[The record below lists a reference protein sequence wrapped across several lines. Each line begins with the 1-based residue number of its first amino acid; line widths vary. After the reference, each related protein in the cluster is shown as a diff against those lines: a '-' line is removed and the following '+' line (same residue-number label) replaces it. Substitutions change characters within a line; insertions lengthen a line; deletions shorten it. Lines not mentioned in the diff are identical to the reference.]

1 MTSENPIAP
10 DRHSSN
16 QQDRGE
22 PISGAPVED
31 SKRNTSSLPIS
42 AIWLLLMAYANL
54 WITGQVP
61 GYAWFEQTLPGVLL
75 IILTIAYLMIV
86 WIGGPTLQGIRLQRA
101 RLWRSTIGLG
111 IIVLLVLVPT
121 GMFIRDRLAR
131 GPYPGNVIDWPL
143 QIEAG
148 ASLVLS
154 GQSPYAYDYGST
166 EMRLW
171 SERANFPNN
180 PAIRHAIHLPINFL
194 LGAITAPPWRA
205 LTGWYDARIILIAAY
220 LLVLLLAPRLAW
232 GWEEGHALQIG
243 LALNPILVSSFVV
256 GLSDYLLIACI
267 LAVFWLRQRGWS
279 RAAAAMLGVAVATRQ
294 FSWLLVPIYVAA
306 EWFALPQPGAR
317 VRLRELIRRLWP
329 LPAIAALAI
338 VPFFLANPRG
348 FYTDVITYGGGG
360 IDDAFPIGG
369 PGAFGI
375 SVIVLGMGWVKGR
388 SAQFP
393 FLLLQL
399 LATIPLITYAIWSQR
414 RQNTLRHM
422 LLSYVVVLAAF
433 LFMGRFMNVNYV
445 GYLFALMLLT
455 YFIAETPL

>member
-10 DRHSSN
+10 DRHSSD

-31 SKRNTSSLPIS
+31 SKRNTS
-42 AIWLLLMAYANL
+42 
-54 WITGQVP
+54 
-61 GYAWFEQTLPGVLL
+61 
-75 IILTIAYLMIV
+75 ILTIAYLMIG

-294 FSWLLVPIYVAA
+294 FSWLLVPIYVEA
-306 EWFALPQPGAR
+306 EWFELPQPGAR
-317 VRLRELIRRLWP
+317 VRLRELIR
-329 LPAIAALAI
+329 
-338 VPFFLANPRG
+338 
-348 FYTDVITYGGGG
+348 
-360 IDDAFPIGG
+360 
-369 PGAFGI
+369 
-375 SVIVLGMGWVKGR
+375 
-388 SAQFP
+388 
-393 FLLLQL
+393 
-399 LATIPLITYAIWSQR
+399 
-414 RQNTLRHM
+414 
-422 LLSYVVVLAAF
+422 
-433 LFMGRFMNVNYV
+433 
-445 GYLFALMLLT
+445 
-455 YFIAETPL
+455 